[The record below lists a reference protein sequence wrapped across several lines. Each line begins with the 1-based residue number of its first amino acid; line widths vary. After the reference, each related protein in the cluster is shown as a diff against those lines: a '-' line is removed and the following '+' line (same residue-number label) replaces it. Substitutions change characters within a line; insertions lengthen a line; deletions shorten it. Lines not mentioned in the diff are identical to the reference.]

1 MKKMK
6 LLVKTNTQKYPII
19 IGSKLTTQISKIF
32 KENSINF
39 KKCFLFIDKNVPRK
53 FISNI
58 KKSLRDKNIYFHFF
72 DASEKN
78 KNFNNINKILEILL
92 RKKLFK
98 TRLLDFNRWRYYR
111 RCWRVCCKFV

>member
-39 KKCFLFIDKNVPRK
+39 KNVFFL
-53 FISNI
+53 
-58 KKSLRDKNIYFHFF
+58 
-72 DASEKN
+72 
-78 KNFNNINKILEILL
+78 
-92 RKKLFK
+92 
-98 TRLLDFNRWRYYR
+98 
-111 RCWRVCCKFV
+111 